1 MMMLMTQW
9 FAISLIL
16 IFFRDRAGAQ
26 RTTCTTGK
34 ASIYAPVMDKFV
46 SICTVYRIEI
56 YAVLYGMFCLA
67 IVDVMIE

>member
-1 MMMLMTQW
+1 
-9 FAISLIL
+9 
-16 IFFRDRAGAQ
+16 
-26 RTTCTTGK
+26 
-34 ASIYAPVMDKFV
+34 MDKFV